1 MPSAW
6 VLEVTLA
13 ALMVAV
19 IIALG
24 WRLAEFLAII

>member
-19 IIALG
+19 MIAPVG
-24 WRLAEFLAII
+24 GSRSF